1 MTNYSG
7 YSWRRPSVVVGR
19 RVDRGGA
26 PNTIKGLA
34 TALVALSVLAGLFS
48 YLVLPAVIEDQLAQ
62 RLQEGFGLPA
72 EPDVE
77 VSSSFP
83 PELLVGRVDR
93 VEVAADRV
101 SVQGLVIGG
110 ARAELR
116 GVNVSVAGL
125 LRGDLR
131 VEAQGCSL
139 SAEVPAVSVDREG
152 QECLAYAGLNNGG

>member
-1 MTNYSG
+1 M
-7 YSWRRPSVVVGR
+7 R
-19 RVDRGGA
+19 
-26 PNTIKGLA
+26 GLA
-34 TALVALSVLAGLFS
+34 KALVALLVLAGLFS
-48 YLVLPAVIEDQLAQ
+48 YLALPAVIEDQLAQ

-72 EPDVE
+72 EPDFE

-83 PELLVGRVDR
+83 PELLLGRVDR
-93 VEVAADRV
+93 IEVGADRV
-101 SVQGLVIGG
+101 SLQGFALGG

-139 SAEVPAVSVDREG
+139 SAEVPAVSIDREG
-152 QECLAYAGLNNGG
+152 QECLAYAGLNGG

>member
-1 MTNYSG
+1 MRNYSG
-7 YSWRRPSVVVGR
+7 YSRRRPSVVVGR
-19 RVDRGGA
+19 RGDRGGA
-26 PNTIKGLA
+26 PNTMRGLA
-34 TALVALSVLAGLFS
+34 RALVALSVLAGLFS
-48 YLVLPAVIEDQLAQ
+48 YLALPAVIEDQLAQ

-83 PELLVGRVDR
+83 PELLLGRVDR
-93 VEVAADRV
+93 IEVGADRV
-101 SVQGLVIGG
+101 SLQGFALGG

-131 VEAQGCSL
+131 VEAQSCSL
-139 SAEVPAVSVDREG
+139 SAEVPAVSIDREG
-152 QECLAYAGLNNGG
+152 QECLAYAGLNGG

>member
-1 MTNYSG
+1 M
-7 YSWRRPSVVVGR
+7 R
-19 RVDRGGA
+19 
-26 PNTIKGLA
+26 GLA
-34 TALVALSVLAGLFS
+34 TALVVLSVLAGLFS

-62 RLQEGFGLPA
+62 RLREGFGLPA

-83 PELLVGRVDR
+83 PELLLGRVDR
-93 VEVAADRV
+93 IEVGADQV
-101 SVQGLVIGG
+101 SLQGGFALGE

-131 VEAQGCSL
+131 AEAQGCSL
-139 SAEVPAVSVDREG
+139 SAELPAVSIDREG
-152 QECLAYAGLNNGG
+152 QECLAYAGLNGG